1 MRKLFPTIVV
11 TLETWYWL
19 CPRTWNSPLKML
31 FFKEVHSCPSQ
42 KLDLWVQNSIFEN
55 VFQIILLNQ
64 IWVLMTFWMSGSH
77 QGHIFNILSMLEA
90 IWGKN
95 FFHFFENFCFTFK
108 PFWLQNAAKLSE
120 KFLKMS
126 IFQKW
131 SLKSKIR
138 NGEGLR
144 LYVNCLRRLWWP

>member
-1 MRKLFPTIVV
+1 MRKLFLTILV
-11 TLETWYWL
+11 TLERWYWQ
-19 CPRTWNSPLKML
+19 CPHTLKSLMKML
-31 FFKEVHSCPSQ
+31 FFKEVHSCPN
-42 KLDLWVQNSIFEN
+42 KKIDLWVQNSIFEN

-77 QGHIFNILSMLEA
+77 RGHISNILSMLEA
-90 IWGKN
+90 IWGKII
-95 FFHFFENFCFTFK
+95 FFIFFENFCFTFK
-108 PFWLQNAAKLSE
+108 QFWLQNEAKLST

-138 NGEGLR
+138 NG
-144 LYVNCLRRLWWP
+144 

>member
-1 MRKLFPTIVV
+1 MRKLSPTIVV

-31 FFKEVHSCPSQ
+31 LFKEVHSCPSQ

-77 QGHIFNILSMLEA
+77 RGHISNILSMLEA
-90 IWGKN
+90 IWRKKFFFIFLKIFASLLSHFGFKMQQNWVKN
-95 FFHFFENFCFTFK
+95 FWKCQFFKNEALN
-108 PFWLQNAAKLSE
+108 
-120 KFLKMS
+120 
-126 IFQKW
+126 QK
-131 SLKSKIR
+131 SGTVKVL
-138 NGEGLR
+138 G
-144 LYVNCLRRLWWP
+144 YT